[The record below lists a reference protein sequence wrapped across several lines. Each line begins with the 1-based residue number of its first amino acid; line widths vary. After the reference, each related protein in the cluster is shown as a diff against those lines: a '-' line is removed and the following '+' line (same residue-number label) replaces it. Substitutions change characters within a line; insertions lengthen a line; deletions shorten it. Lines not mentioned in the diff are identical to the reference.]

1 MARDDFAPL
10 VVAALGKRA
19 SFICSNPGCRRQT
32 IAPSSADAMKF
43 LYIGAAAHITAAS
56 KYGPR
61 YDPNMT
67 TEDRAA
73 ITNGIFL
80 CRSCADLIDKNKG
93 IDFTVDE
100 LRSWK
105 SDHEDWVSANLNKT
119 PGGVGGDGG
128 GGTIIG
134 NRGTVIGG
142 KGGEGGTGGSGGKGG
157 SGFIQ
162 GDDGLIIGGN
172 GGSAGTADGRGGKGA
187 RSPMQRVG
195 SPTDFW
201 GYGNG
206 ASGANHP
213 EYDRRLTLLAQFRHE
228 YLTKLPEH
236 APYVHAGI
244 DIVPCDWI
252 NQRLAECSEQWR
264 VEMGEFG
271 YTLPPLTLRDR
282 DDLQ

>member
-1 MARDDFAPL
+1 MARDDFAPT

-19 SFICSNPGCRRQT
+19 AFICSNPNCRKQT

-56 KYGPR
+56 QNGPR
-61 YDPNMT
+61 YDLNMKA
-67 TEDRAA
+67 EDRAA

-93 IDFTVDE
+93 IDFTADE

-105 SDHEDWVSANLNKT
+105 TDHEEWVSANLNKT

-128 GGTIIG
+128 EGTIIG

-142 KGGEGGTGGSGGKGG
+142 KGGDGGTAGSGGKGG
-157 SGFIQ
+157 SGFIH
-162 GDDGLIIGGN
+162 GDDGIIIGGD
-172 GGSAGTADGRGGKGA
+172 GGNAGTADGRGGKGA
-187 RSPMQRVG
+187 QSPMQRYG
-195 SPTDFW
+195 TPTDLW
-201 GYGNG
+201 GFGRG
-206 ASGANHP
+206 GSGANHP
-213 EYDRRLTLLAQFRHE
+213 EYDRRLILLAQFRHE
-228 YLTKLPEH
+228 YVTTLPDH

-244 DIVPCDWI
+244 DVVPADWI
-252 NQRLAECSEQWR
+252 NQRLAECNELWR

-271 YTLPPLTLRDR
+271 YTLPPLTSEG
-282 DDLQ
+282 